1 MKPYIVTFP
10 GAKNHIAGKFV
21 VVAEHGKAA
30 IDIAWD
36 STTSEFQTTHEKG
49 AAQVKEFKRGALRI
63 L

>member
-1 MKPYIVTFP
+1 MKPYVVTFP
-10 GAKNHIAGKFV
+10 GVKGQSGQFV
-21 VVAEHGKAA
+21 VMAENRKAA

-36 STTSEFQTTHEKG
+36 SASSEFQITHEKG